1 MDFINEWAKLPRNL
15 FHEDEYHSSYRGYEI
30 HLSSPNQGIVSVQ
43 IQKPNSR
50 ELGWILDSDRF
61 ATSDH
66 DYYGNEK
73 WHIERA
79 KEKIDVI
86 FSTPKIK
93 RAKKAHPLQLVL
105 GF

>member
-1 MDFINEWAKLPRNL
+1 MDFLNEWSRLPRNL
-15 FHEDEYHSSYRGYEI
+15 FYEDEYEQSYRGYEI

-43 IQKPNSR
+43 VAKLNSR
-50 ELGWILDSDRF
+50 ELGYILDSDRF

-79 KEKIDVI
+79 KEKIDSILSKSKVI
-86 FSTPKIK
+86 
-93 RAKKAHPLQLVL
+93 RAKKAHPLQLSL
-105 GF
+105 F